1 MRYIFILFF
10 VLVSCESQ
18 NNIHEQ
24 NVNLLNEVITLHDEL
39 MVDMKELR
47 SLKSQLEEAG
57 INSED
62 KLIIDLDNARSS
74 MMTFMKE
81 FSEEFPFDNYPMDKD
96 SYKDMDKADLST
108 VNGKLIDQKKSIDL
122 VSELFEISMLSATDA
137 IKNL

>member
-1 MRYIFILFF
+1 MRYIFLLFF

-62 KLIIDLDNARSS
+62 KLLIDLDNARSS

-81 FSEEFPFDNYPMDKD
+81 FSEEFPFDKYPMYKD
-96 SYKDMDKADLST
+96 AYKDMDKAALST

-122 VSELFEISMLSATDA
+122 VSELFEISMLNATDA

>member
-1 MRYIFILFF
+1 MRYIFLLFF

-57 INSED
+57 ISPED
-62 KLIIDLDNARSS
+62 KLVIDLDNARSS
-74 MMTFMKE
+74 MMTFMK
-81 FSEEFPFDNYPMDKD
+81 
-96 SYKDMDKADLST
+96 
-108 VNGKLIDQKKSIDL
+108 
-122 VSELFEISMLSATDA
+122 
-137 IKNL
+137 

>member
-1 MRYIFILFF
+1 MPMPENPWQGGPPATK
-10 VLVSCESQ
+10 STESFLKSLPK
-18 NNIHEQ
+18 
-24 NVNLLNEVITLHDEL
+24 V
-39 MVDMKELR
+39 ELR

-62 KLIIDLDNARSS
+62 KLLIDLDNARSS

-81 FSEEFPFDNYPMDKD
+81 FSEEFPFDKYPMDKD
-96 SYKDMDKADLST
+96 AYKDMDNAALST

-122 VSELFEISMLSATDA
+122 VSELFEISMLNATDA

>member
-1 MRYIFILFF
+1 MRYIFLLFF

-62 KLIIDLDNARSS
+62 KLLIDLDNARSS

-81 FSEEFPFDNYPMDKD
+81 FSEEFPFDKYPMDKD
-96 SYKDMDKADLST
+96 SYKDMYKAALST

-122 VSELFEISMLSATDA
+122 VSELFEISMLNATDA

>member
-1 MRYIFILFF
+1 MRYIFLLFF

-62 KLIIDLDNARSS
+62 KLLIDLDNARSS

-81 FSEEFPFDNYPMDKD
+81 FSEEFPFDKYPMDKYA
-96 SYKDMDKADLST
+96 YKDMDNAALST

-122 VSELFEISMLSATDA
+122 VSELFEISMLNATDA

>member
-1 MRYIFILFF
+1 MRYIFLLFF

-24 NVNLLNEVITLHDEL
+24 NVNLLNEVIILHDEL

-62 KLIIDLDNARSS
+62 KLVIDLDNARSS

-81 FSEEFPFDNYPMDKD
+81 FSEEFPFDKYPMDKD
-96 SYKDMDKADLST
+96 AYKDMDKAALST

-122 VSELFEISMLSATDA
+122 VSELFEISMLNATDA

>member
-1 MRYIFILFF
+1 MRYIFLLFF

-62 KLIIDLDNARSS
+62 KLLIDLDNARSS

-81 FSEEFPFDNYPMDKD
+81 FSE
-96 SYKDMDKADLST
+96 
-108 VNGKLIDQKKSIDL
+108 
-122 VSELFEISMLSATDA
+122 
-137 IKNL
+137 

>member
-1 MRYIFILFF
+1 MRYIFLLFF

-57 INSED
+57 ISPED
-62 KLIIDLDNARSS
+62 KLVIDLDNARSS

-81 FSEEFPFDNYPMDKD
+81 FSEEFPFDKYPMDKYA
-96 SYKDMDKADLST
+96 YKDMDKAALST

-122 VSELFEISMLSATDA
+122 VSELFEISMLNATDA

>member
-1 MRYIFILFF
+1 MRYIFLLFF

-122 VSELFEISMLSATDA
+122 VSELFEISMLNANEA
-137 IKNL
+137 IKSL